1 MNVKLLAYT
10 PNPDELC
17 SIAAR
22 TCYSADVPSEIEP
35 NLNLL
40 RKVIQSGHTSV
51 LEHASFTFAI
61 EGISRACSHQLV
73 RHRMASY
80 SQQSQRYVKM
90 DGFEYVIPKSIE
102 ESKRIINFRW
112 EQDVFENA
120 YMPDDTPVEAVEFIM
135 DSIGFAYC
143 DFNYVGIPEED
154 ARYILPNACCT
165 NLVMTMNARS
175 LLNFFAHRCCV
186 RAQWEIRELANEML
200 KLVKEVAPVIFE
212 NAGASCVQNGYCPEG
227 KKGCGKVPTIEELTE
242 FYEYGKTKGLRE

>member
-1 MNVKLLAYT
+1 MKVKLLAYT

-35 NLNLL
+35 NLNIL

-90 DGFEYVIPKSIE
+90 DGFEYVTPESIKNHE
-102 ESKRIINFRW
+102 KTWDETGKTDMEKWFTNAMESLS
-112 EQDVFENA
+112 
-120 YMPDDTPVEAVEFIM
+120 EFYQHM
-135 DSIGFAYC
+135 VSD
-143 DFNYVGIPEED
+143 GIPEED
-154 ARYILPNACCT
+154 ARYILPNACNT

-186 RAQWEIRELANEML
+186 RSQWEIRELANEML
-200 KLVKEVAPVIFE
+200 RLVKEVAPVIFE
-212 NAGASCVQNGYCPEG
+212 NAGASCVQKGYCPEG
-227 KKGCGKVPTIEELTE
+227 KKGCGKVPTIQELTE